1 MSKNKTF
8 DEQMEKYIGD
18 VGNTDE
24 TMCLPDSEP
33 SFGKLKSANDLTQD
47 EQREKNIFL
56 QSTNN
61 IRKQA
66 IEQEDYYNSTGEPL
80 VLQGWVPVDRGEM
93 GIRSMF
99 YPQDWEFRI
108 KPATTIQIRNWASID
123 EENISQ
129 VNNVMNE
136 ILKTCVSV
144 NSEYGKVSWEKINS
158 WDRFWFILKVQ
169 QYTFKTG
176 ENKIEF
182 EDDCNECGE
191 SLLFTLRPDTLF
203 YEFPDDD
210 VVNNCWNM
218 EKMQW
223 DINPNEYDVVGR
235 PLTLYT
241 PTVGKD
247 NALIQW
253 AYAQNQQGKKL
264 DEVFLKFLPYMLERP
279 IKDMNVLDRKIKEIE
294 KEFKSWSTD
303 MFMFM
308 DEVVRNITINPS
320 EKLRQTCEHCGAEV
334 TSNVQFP
341 NGIRRLF
348 VVQSKHRKF
357 GSR

>member
-1 MSKNKTF
+1 MSKSKF
-8 DEQMEKYIGD
+8 DEAMCEQIGD
-18 VGNTDE
+18 IGGEPE
-24 TMCLPDSEP
+24 TT
-33 SFGKLKSANDLTQD
+33 SFGKLRNVHDLSEEEQVEKDNFKAATDRLRKANQE
-47 EQREKNIFL
+47 EQ
-56 QSTNN
+56 
-61 IRKQA
+61 
-66 IEQEDYYNSTGEPL
+66 DYYESTGDKL
-80 VLQGWVPVDRGEM
+80 ISFGWIPVDRGEM

-123 EENISQ
+123 EENLSQ

-136 ILKTCVSV
+136 ILRTCVGIY
-144 NSEYGKVSWEKINS
+144 SETSKVSWEKINS

-191 SLLFTLRPDTLF
+191 TLLFSLRPDTLY
-203 YEFPDDD
+203 YEFPDED

-223 DINPNEYDVVGR
+223 DINPNDYDVVGH

-247 NALIQW
+247 NVLIQW
-253 AYAQNQQGKKL
+253 AYAQQQNGKKL
-264 DEVFLKFLPYMLERP
+264 NEVFLKFLPYMLERP
-279 IKDMNVLDRKIKEIE
+279 IKDMNVLDRKIKELD
-294 KEFKSWSTD
+294 KEFNSWSTD

-320 EKLRQTCEHCGAEV
+320 EKLRQTCEHCGEEV

-341 NGIRRLF
+341 NGIKRLF

>member
-1 MSKNKTF
+1 MSKNKF
-8 DEQMEKYIGD
+8 DDAMREQIGD
-18 VGNTDE
+18 IGG
-24 TMCLPDSEP
+24 EP
-33 SFGKLKSANDLTQD
+33 ESLTFGKLKNFNDLSEE
-47 EQREKNIFL
+47 EQSEKDNFKAITERL
-56 QSTNN
+56 RKTN
-61 IRKQA
+61 
-66 IEQEDYYNSTGEPL
+66 QEEADYYESTGDKL
-80 VLQGWVPVDRGEM
+80 IAFGWIPVDRAEM
-93 GIRSMF
+93 GVRSMF

-123 EENISQ
+123 EENLSQ

-136 ILKTCVSV
+136 ILRTCVSIY
-144 NSEYGKVSWEKINS
+144 SETSKVSWEKINS

-191 SLLFTLRPDTLF
+191 TLLFSLRPDTLF
-203 YEFPDDD
+203 YEFPDED
-210 VVNNCWNM
+210 VIENCWNSENM
-218 EKMQW
+218 CW
-223 DINPNEYDVVGR
+223 DIKPSDYDVVGR

-253 AYAQNQQGKKL
+253 AYAQNQSNKKL

-279 IKDMNVLDRKIKEIE
+279 IKDINVLDRKIKELE
-294 KEFKSWSTD
+294 KEFHSWSTE

-308 DEVVRNITINPS
+308 DEVIRNITINPS
-320 EKLRQTCEHCGAEV
+320 EKLKQTCEHCGEEV

-341 NGIRRLF
+341 NGIKRLF

>member
-1 MSKNKTF
+1 MGKNKF
-8 DEQMEKYIGD
+8 DEAMCEQIGD
-18 VGNTDE
+18 MGGEPE
-24 TMCLPDSEP
+24 TT
-33 SFGKLKSANDLTQD
+33 SFGKLRNMHDLSEEEQIEKDNFQATTERLRRANQE
-47 EQREKNIFL
+47 EQ
-56 QSTNN
+56 
-61 IRKQA
+61 
-66 IEQEDYYNSTGEPL
+66 DYYESSGDKL
-80 VLQGWVPVDRGEM
+80 ISFGWIPVDRGEM

-108 KPATTIQIRNWASID
+108 KPATTLQIRNWASID
-123 EENISQ
+123 EENLSQ

-136 ILKTCVSV
+136 ILRTCVCIY
-144 NSEYGKVSWEKINS
+144 SETSKVSWEKINS

-169 QYTFKTG
+169 QYTFKNG

-191 SLLFTLRPDTLF
+191 TLLFSLRPDTLY

-223 DINPNEYDVVGR
+223 DINPNDYDVVGR

-253 AYAQNQQGKKL
+253 AYAQQQNGKKL
-264 DEVFLKFLPYMLERP
+264 NEVFLKFLPYMLERP
-279 IKDMNVLDRKIKEIE
+279 IKDINVLDRKIKELD
-294 KEFKSWSTD
+294 KEFNSWSTE

-308 DEVVRNITINPS
+308 DEVIRNITINPS
-320 EKLRQTCEHCGAEV
+320 EKLRQTCEHCGEEV

-341 NGIRRLF
+341 NGIKRLF